1 MDPKCAL
8 YINKYIWLVHKPSTK
23 CHLGWAN
30 ERSSTLKVKPKKQ
43 NWIILNLLTY
53 LPMIYLPN

>member
-30 ERSSTLKVKPKKQ
+30 ERSSTLKVKPKK
-43 NWIILNLLTY
+43 IKLDYFKPIDLPTY
-53 LPMIYLPN
+53 DLPT